1 MLIKT
6 NETDTGI
13 TEQQQQL
20 AQLIEHFTPSDGIHP
35 TAIPSLALIRASE
48 ISQPIYSV
56 YQPSLCIVAQG
67 SKLVILGRESYTY
80 DLSQYLVASVN
91 LPISGQVVQATTE
104 HPYLC
109 IRLDFDSG
117 QIFDL
122 IQDTPS
128 AQPKPDHSTQRG
140 LFVSSTKPSLLE
152 AVIRLVR
159 LLDTPEDIPVL
170 APLFIR
176 EILYRIIQ
184 DEHGHS
190 IKQFAIQDSHA
201 QHIAQVIEV
210 IQSDYAKPL
219 RIEQLA
225 AMINMSS
232 SSLHHHFKAITAMSP
247 LQFQKQIRL
256 HEARRMLLAGST
268 DAANAAFQVG
278 YESPS
283 QFSREYARMYGLPP
297 KSDIKRLRHTLDIKY

>member
-1 MLIKT
+1 MLFQLEKDNDIFR
-6 NETDTGI
+6 
-13 TEQQQQL
+13 QQQEL
-20 AQLIEHFTPSDGIHP
+20 AHLIEHLTPGDGIHS
-35 TAIPSLALIRASE
+35 TAIPSLELIRASE
-48 ISQPIYSV
+48 VSHPIYSIH
-56 YQPSLCIVAQG
+56 QPALCIVAQG
-67 SKLVILGRESYTY
+67 SKLVILGQESYTY
-80 DLSQYLVASVN
+80 DQSQYLVASVN
-91 LPISGQVVQATTE
+91 LPISGQVIQATAD

-109 IRLDFDSG
+109 FRLDFDSG

-122 IQDTPS
+122 IQNMAS
-128 AQPKPDHSTQRG
+128 LQPKPDTSTRRG
-140 LFVSSTKPSLLE
+140 LFVSSTKSMLLE

-159 LLDTPEDIPVL
+159 LLDTPDDIPVL

-190 IKQFAIQDSHA
+190 IKQFAIQNSHA
-201 QHIAQVIEV
+201 MHIAEVIEV

-232 SSLHHHFKAITAMSP
+232 SSLHHHFKAITSMSP

-256 HEARRMLLAGST
+256 QEARRMLLAGST
-268 DAANAAFQVG
+268 DAADAAFQVG

-297 KSDIKRLRHTLDIKY
+297 KSDIKRLRHTLKIDC

>member
-1 MLIKT
+1 MLLKTTKMDHEIK
-6 NETDTGI
+6 
-13 TEQQQQL
+13 EQQQKL
-20 AQLIEHFTPSDGIHP
+20 ASLIQRFTPIDGIHATP
-35 TAIPSLALIRASE
+35 IPSLALIRTSE
-48 ISQPIYSV
+48 ISQPIFSV
-56 YQPSLCIVAQG
+56 HQPALCIVAQG

-80 DLSQYLVASVN
+80 DQSQYLVASVN
-91 LPISGQVVQATTE
+91 LPISGQVVQATNE
-104 HPYLC
+104 NPYLC
-109 IRLDFDSG
+109 MRLDFDPG

-122 IQDTPS
+122 IRETSCAP
-128 AQPKPDHSTQRG
+128 PKPDNSTSRG
-140 LFVSSTKPSLLE
+140 LFVSSTKLPLLE
-152 AVIRLVR
+152 VVFRLVG
-159 LLDTPEDIPVL
+159 LLDTPKDIPVL

-190 IKQFAIQDSHA
+190 VMQFAVQNSHA
-201 QHIAQVIEV
+201 HHIAEVIEV
-210 IQSDYAKPL
+210 IQSEYAKPL

-225 AMINMSS
+225 AMVNMSS

-256 HEARRMLLAGST
+256 QEARRMLLSGST
-268 DAANAAFQVG
+268 DAADAAFQVG

-297 KSDIKRLRHTLDIKY
+297 KSDIKRLRHTLEMEY